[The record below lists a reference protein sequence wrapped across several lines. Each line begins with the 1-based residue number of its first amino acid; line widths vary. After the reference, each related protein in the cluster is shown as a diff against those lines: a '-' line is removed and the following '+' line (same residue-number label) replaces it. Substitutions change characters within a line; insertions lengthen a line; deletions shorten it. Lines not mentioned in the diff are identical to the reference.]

1 MSSSTTQ
8 ARQRKKRPGTELL
21 RLTVNSKEFVKAC
34 VIVAQAID
42 ARPIVPAYGYIRVEL
57 SEGKL
62 FFCGSNLN
70 QTVKTSFEH
79 RADANGLFLFPAD
92 IGLKLLRSLP
102 DGPIEIGHFVNTETQ
117 TTTTSGGTSTV
128 TQDAYRLELECDGKF
143 YILETENPKDY
154 SIPTKAAECQEIYLT
169 VSELTKSMSYCKDS
183 VISEKAG
190 RPALEGILISIVDES
205 LTVVSS
211 DASVLIERKTLIQ
224 NSDGISAQATVP
236 VGFANLLSI
245 FSAEIAAVRFYPNS
259 LEVSDGTS
267 TIETL
272 VRAEHF
278 PDYARLLPKSFTS
291 GALLSMESLKSTF
304 SRSAFFAD
312 QSAGTTMLSFSKEE
326 LRVEVPPGAYSNESL
341 ESIEIAQWSGPSADV
356 WLNIH
361 KASRILSKVHS
372 QDVEIRLNGWMQPV
386 MVFPKSDPG
395 LTILVMPVDPEKLK

>member
-1 MSSSTTQ
+1 MSPSTTQ
-8 ARQRKKRPGTELL
+8 ARQKKKRPGTELL
-21 RLTVNSKEFVKAC
+21 KVTVNSKEFLKAC
-34 VIVAQAID
+34 AVVAQAINT
-42 ARPIVPAYGYIRVEL
+42 RPVVPVYGYIRVEL

-79 RADANGLFLFPAD
+79 TSEANGSFLFPAD
-92 IGLKLLRSLP
+92 IGLNLLRSLP
-102 DGPIEIGHFVNTETQ
+102 DGPIGIGHFVNSETQ
-117 TTTTSGGTSTV
+117 TTTTTGGTSTV
-128 TQDAYRLELECDGKF
+128 TQDAYRLELEIDGKF

-154 SIPTKAAECQEIYLT
+154 SIPVKPTEYQEIYLT
-169 VSELTKSMSYCKDS
+169 VHELTKSMTYCKDS

-190 RPALEGILISIVDES
+190 RPSLEGILISIVGES

-224 NSDGISAQATVP
+224 NSDGISTQATVP

-245 FSAEIAAVRFYPNS
+245 FSAEIAAVRFHSNS

-267 TIETL
+267 TVETL
-272 VRAEHF
+272 VCAEPF
-278 PDYARLLPKSFTS
+278 PDYAPLLPKSS
-291 GALLSMESLKSTF
+291 VSEVLLSMESLKSTF

-312 QSAGTTMLSFSKEE
+312 KTSGTTKLSFSENE
-326 LRVEVPPGAYSNESL
+326 LLVEVPPGAYSNESL

-372 QDVEIRLNGWMQPV
+372 QDVEIKLNGWMRPV
-386 MVFPKSDPG
+386 MVHPKSDPG
-395 LTILVMPVDPEKLK
+395 LTILVMPVDPEKL